1 MHSII
6 HRIINIS
13 RFFFLSLK
21 KLLFLRNRLVAIYD
35 LNKIAAGF
43 DFFHFIENTLQY
55 CRDKKI
61 NVIDLVILSSS
72 DNNIFSKKNFRKEAF
87 NKLDYAKSRMGN
99 IIYQSLHLLDNIN
112 NIQIIKERSKIYSKI
127 LINKV
132 YPEYYSP
139 FMSKDKYADKVFL
152 SNIINK
158 NYSNKKI
165 VGINNL
171 KINDNFIN
179 NFKKK
184 IKKKIIT
191 ITLRESS
198 YNTYMNSNIKNW
210 LKICEYLKK
219 KKYFP
224 IVIRD
229 FESIYKND
237 AIQKYNL
244 LPEASFNL
252 GLKISL
258 YENAF
263 FNLTVGGGNGALLS
277 VLKKAKFA
285 MWKFNSKK
293 NPENFNNLIFWPHKL
308 NKKKQ
313 GFLLNNKKKLI
324 IFEDDSF
331 LNIKSFIDYSLKSNL
346 ISEYNKN

>member
-55 CRDKKI
+55 CRNKKI

-72 DNNIFSKKNFRKEAF
+72 DDNIFSKKNFRKETF

-112 NIQIIKERSKIYSKI
+112 NIHILKERFKIYSKI
-127 LINKV
+127 FFNKV
-132 YPEYYSP
+132 YPDNYSP
-139 FMSKDKYADKVFL
+139 FINKDNYSSKIFL
-152 SNIINK
+152 SNIIK
-158 NYSNKKI
+158 QNYNDKKI
-165 VGINNL
+165 VGIKNL
-171 KINDNFIN
+171 KINDNFVN
-179 NFKKK
+179 NLQKKY
-184 IKKKIIT
+184 KKKIIT

-198 YNTYMNSNIKNW
+198 YNTYMNSNIANW
-210 LKICEYLKK
+210 LEVCKYLEKK
-219 KKYFP
+219 NFLP

-237 AIQKYNL
+237 PIQKYNIF
-244 LPEASFNL
+244 PEASFNL
-252 GLKISL
+252 GLKIAL
-258 YENAF
+258 YEKAV
-263 FNLTVGGGNGALLS
+263 FNLSVMGGNAALLS
-277 VLKKAKFA
+277 VLKKTKFA
-285 MWKFNSKK
+285 LWKYDK
-293 NPENFNNLIFWPHKL
+293 NENPTNFNNLLFWPYKL

-324 IFEDDSF
+324 IFENDSF
-331 LNIKSFIDYSLKSNL
+331 MSIKYFIDHSIK
-346 ISEYNKN
+346 